1 MTSRDEC
8 SPPSTTEKLGHIFL
22 GTGRRLREIVGLVP
36 WNGKLIRGGKY
47 ALTHAERSYAYKM
60 NSIFSVLADHLKTG
74 TLELQDKKANWVTD
88 DMPWDEW
95 VKLFEDIGFSVHYT
109 DLQKEQDFALNLMPV
124 TIGED
129 GELVSGRP
137 VPARE
142 LDPEEVADLAVLT
155 GKAKNSADWLK
166 EYKKALEE
174 GKALADAALELE
186 RQTAEEEV
194 QPPITL
200 KPKTG
205 SQKRK
210 EKRVKYEE
218 ELGKMLIKAVELIPE
233 SSPESSSKHHKQPDY
248 DSGYEAEPTVS
259 ESQ

>member
-1 MTSRDEC
+1 MTSRDDC
-8 SPPSTTEKLGHIFL
+8 APPTTTEKLGHIFL

-47 ALTHAERSYAYKM
+47 ALTHAERAYAYKM

-74 TLELQDKKANWVTD
+74 TLELQDKKSSWVTE
-88 DMPWDEW
+88 DMPWTEW
-95 VKLFEDIGFSVHYT
+95 EKLFQDIGFSVHYT
-109 DLQKEQDFALNLMPV
+109 NLQEQQEFALNLMPL
-124 TIGED
+124 TIDED
-129 GELVSGRP
+129 GNPLSGRP
-137 VPARE
+137 VSARE

-166 EYKKALEE
+166 AYKAALDE

-210 EKRVKYEE
+210 EKRAEHD
-218 ELGKMLIKAVELIPE
+218 KA
-233 SSPESSSKHHKQPDY
+233 
-248 DSGYEAEPTVS
+248 EAELVAAAS
-259 ESQ
+259 ELAISEPQ